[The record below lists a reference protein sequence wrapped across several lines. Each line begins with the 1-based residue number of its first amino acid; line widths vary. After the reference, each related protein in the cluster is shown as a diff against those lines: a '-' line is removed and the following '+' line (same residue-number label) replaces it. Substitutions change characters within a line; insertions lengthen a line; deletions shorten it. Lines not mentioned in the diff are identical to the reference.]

1 MLSLRLGTLCSY
13 TNAIPFS
20 RNMIEGQNV
29 INSGLINMCSATV
42 KSHEK
47 INLFSLCFQTSALSS
62 DPHTIQRIL
71 LIEYNKNNNSEN
83 TINID
88 EMICSC
94 KAGTS
99 HSCKHIVAVLLY
111 CNRYIFLNYQ
121 IKLYNV
127 IKIFLK
133 LIFVQN

>member
-1 MLSLRLGTLCSY
+1 MLSLRLDTLCSY
-13 TNAIPFS
+13 TNATPSS

-29 INSGLINMCSATV
+29 INSGLIIMCGATV

-47 INLFSLCFQTSALSS
+47 IYLFSLCLQTSSLSS
-62 DPHTIQRIL
+62 DPHTIKGVL
-71 LIEYNKNNNSEN
+71 SIEINKNNNSEN
-83 TINID
+83 TVSIE

-111 CNRYIFLNYQ
+111 CNRYVFLNYQ
-121 IKLYNV
+121 MKLYNA
-127 IKIFLK
+127 KFFK
-133 LIFVQN
+133 Y